1 MDMTYRQN
9 KIRQAV
15 RNLSATVPGI
25 GEGLWYRPLREN
37 KNYFRY
43 SIDDP
48 EYDVYL
54 ETKADRMKWGDLR
67 VEAKVK
73 IFNVKDRFVLPE
85 LTEQIFRFNFN
96 GHQPSEQVF
105 LMNVPTYQEKIE
117 DAIEYLAE
125 NAVARA
131 NND

>member
-9 KIRQAV
+9 KIQQAV
-15 RNLSATVPGI
+15 KDLSATVPGI

-48 EYDVYL
+48 EYDVHL

-85 LTEQIFRFNFN
+85 LTQDIFRFTFN
-96 GHQPSEQVF
+96 GYQPPEQAF
-105 LMNVPTYQEKIE
+105 LMNIPTYQEKIE

-131 NND
+131 DA